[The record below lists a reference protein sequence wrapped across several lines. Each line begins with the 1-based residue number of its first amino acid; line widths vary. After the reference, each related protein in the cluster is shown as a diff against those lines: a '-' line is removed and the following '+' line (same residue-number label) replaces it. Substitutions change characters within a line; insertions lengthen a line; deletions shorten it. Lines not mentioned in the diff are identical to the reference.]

1 MRRLRLL
8 TFLFIAIALLSSCG
22 SEPAK
27 EADYEQTKKMMVDIL
42 KTDEGK
48 RALLDIVS
56 DDELKQHL
64 VIEADIVK
72 ETLSSTLFSEK
83 GKTMWAQLFSDP
95 KFVKEF
101 HESIAKEQEKML
113 KHLMNDAEF
122 QEKMLELLQNPEMQ
136 EQTIKLLKSQKFR
149 SHLEKTIAE
158 TLNNP
163 LYRAK
168 LQEDF
173 EKIIS
178 EKEKQEEEDKEEN
191 EDENTNEEEE

>member
-1 MRRLRLL
+1 MKRLRLL

-27 EADYEQTKKMMVDIL
+27 ETDYEQTKKMMVDIL

-83 GKTMWAQLFSDP
+83 GKTMWTQLFSDP

-101 HESIAKEQEKML
+101 HESIAKEQEKIL

-178 EKEKQEEEDKEEN
+178 EKERQEEEDKEEN
-191 EDENTNEEEE
+191 EDENASEEEE

>member
-191 EDENTNEEEE
+191 EDENTSEEEE